1 MIKKRN
7 SLNIMELATRQPSGC
22 TNPDAPSPIKFIRKL
37 TRQASTM
44 NGSSTKIQTCVSS
57 VPNKTQDVLQQCI
70 TIVEQIRQQYQER
83 QASRFFHIRSCSMP
97 CDRVSII
104 NSLIDTI
111 LPQSPRKQQRSLEG
125 EIQSMMNQLI
135 EEKQQKQK
143 AIDQR
148 DSLTKRQ
155 DYCIKQL
162 KSRIEQYKKLN

>member
-7 SLNIMELATRQPSGC
+7 SLNIMEFATRPPSGC

-37 TRQASTM
+37 TRQASTV
-44 NGSSTKIQTCVSS
+44 NGSSTKIQTVVTP
-57 VPNKTQDVLQQCI
+57 VPNKSQEVVQQCI
-70 TIVEQIRQQYQER
+70 AIVEQIRQQYQER

-104 NSLIDTI
+104 DQLIDTM

-125 EIQSMMNQLI
+125 EIQSVMNLLI

-148 DSLTKRQ
+148 DNLTKRQ
-155 DYCIKQL
+155 DYAIKQL
-162 KSRIEQYKKLN
+162 KSRIEQFKK